1 MKAQKQWV
9 EWVSTGD
16 QKWHFH
22 FPQSPVH
29 STTISQLQ
37 TYRSETDADYKSQL
51 PTVQFS
57 MPPDWRRRR
66 ERETSYMLG
75 LTAVFAP
82 YLLGGGACGA
92 RRPPRVGWGCGITR
106 GPAKGVAWGGAG
118 REGERGRGGR
128 VGGRGGGAVWGGV
141 HPLRAAAQKH
151 AETRRR
157 HFSSL
162 PTGTLGK
169 GRRRVFYLA
178 PPREPVAW
186 PPLSLLT
193 GCGL

>member
-1 MKAQKQWV
+1 MTVAQRA
-9 EWVSTGD
+9 STAD

-22 FPQSPVH
+22 FPQCPAH

-37 TYRSETDADYKSQL
+37 AYRSDTDSDYKSQF

-82 YLLGGGACGA
+82 YPLGGGACGA
-92 RRPPRVGWGCGITR
+92 RRPPRVGWGCGSTR

-118 REGERGRGGR
+118 RAGERGRGRR
-128 VGGRGGGAVWGGV
+128 VGGKGGGAVWGGV
-141 HPLRAAAQKH
+141 HPLVCGCAEARRSTTPGVFQPPGQLGRESRAVVL
-151 AETRRR
+151 
-157 HFSSL
+157 FLS
-162 PTGTLGK
+162 
-169 GRRRVFYLA
+169 
-178 PPREPVAW
+178 PPRENDGGRTP
-186 PPLSLLT
+186 SLI
-193 GCGL
+193 